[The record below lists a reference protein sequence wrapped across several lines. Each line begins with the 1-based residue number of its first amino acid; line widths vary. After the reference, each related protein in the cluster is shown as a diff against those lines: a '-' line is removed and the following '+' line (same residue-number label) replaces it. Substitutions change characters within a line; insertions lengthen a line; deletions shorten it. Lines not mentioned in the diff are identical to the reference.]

1 MERLEAQ
8 DAADR
13 LDGTP
18 RARRLRQVSPQT
30 GRFLTLM
37 AATAPAGVY
46 VEIGTSGGYSSL
58 WIGLACRAQGR
69 KLMTI
74 EVDESKSSIARQTF
88 HETGMED
95 CIELV
100 VADARDVIR
109 GLDGISF
116 CFLDTEKELYGE
128 CYELVVPRMI
138 HGALLLADN
147 AIDSREV
154 LQPMLDRAQADP
166 RVDSVIVPIG
176 KGVLLCRRV

>member
-1 MERLEAQ
+1 
-8 DAADR
+8 
-13 LDGTP
+13 
-18 RARRLRQVSPQT
+18 
-30 GRFLTLM
+30 
-37 AATAPAGVY
+37 
-46 VEIGTSGGYSSL
+46 
-58 WIGLACRAQGR
+58 
-69 KLMTI
+69 
-74 EVDESKSSIARQTF
+74 
-88 HETGMED
+88 MED
-95 CIELV
+95 CIELL

-109 GLDGISF
+109 SLDGISF